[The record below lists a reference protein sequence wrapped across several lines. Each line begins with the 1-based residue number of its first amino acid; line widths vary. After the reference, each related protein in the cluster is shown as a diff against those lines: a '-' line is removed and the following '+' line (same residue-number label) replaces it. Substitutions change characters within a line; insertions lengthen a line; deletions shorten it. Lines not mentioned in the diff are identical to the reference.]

1 MHCAIRNINHIYF
14 YAINNRLSIRKTK
27 TISIWSLIFMIYV
40 LVYLYDLYD
49 INYMYTF
56 IHFKNVNSMDSLQI

>member
-27 TISIWSLIFMIYV
+27 TISI
-40 LVYLYDLYD
+40 
-49 INYMYTF
+49 
-56 IHFKNVNSMDSLQI
+56 